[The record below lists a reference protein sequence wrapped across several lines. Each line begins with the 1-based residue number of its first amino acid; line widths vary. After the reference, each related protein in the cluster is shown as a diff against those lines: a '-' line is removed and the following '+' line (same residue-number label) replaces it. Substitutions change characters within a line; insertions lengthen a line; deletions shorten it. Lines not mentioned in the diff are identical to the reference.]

1 MAVASCMSSRR
12 ARALKRSLNALKAS
26 TIKKVGGSAAIG
38 TKRWQRQVVKSRS
51 AITANNAWAD
61 DQGLRVY
68 FIDLGKSK
76 QKASLESV
84 DGGFWDGC
92 LNQLGFNGIAR
103 HVKSQRVGSRLKKQ
117 RCGSRLKCKTPEVF
131 AAAGSFVY
139 RVET

>member
-1 MAVASCMSSRR
+1 MEVNFSPFGGPFLKMP
-12 ARALKRSLNALKAS
+12 ARVMHKCGSLDILMVENGPKILAHAL
-26 TIKKVGGSAAIG
+26 
-38 TKRWQRQVVKSRS
+38 
-51 AITANNAWAD
+51 NAWAD